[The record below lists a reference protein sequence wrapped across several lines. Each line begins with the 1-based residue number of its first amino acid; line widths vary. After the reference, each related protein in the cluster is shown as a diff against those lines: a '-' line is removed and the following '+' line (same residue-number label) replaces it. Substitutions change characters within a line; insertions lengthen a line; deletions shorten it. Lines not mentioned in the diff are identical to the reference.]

1 MGYWNKASTERVL
14 WEYRLAAPRTPK
26 DRRLTARTR
35 LLSAA
40 LVVAL
45 AAFGGAVY
53 AERAA
58 ASSDSAQR
66 IVLGSGPQIIG
77 LDVATLLGR
86 GDPQRQMLELAYE
99 RVEHAYY
106 KPVADQLMIVG
117 EQKAL
122 TAYLKAKKV
131 VAPQVPKSMATG
143 DRTRDLAIL
152 ERTLTSVQNRYA
164 DLAPKTT
171 YTQVALV
178 GMLGGLGDPYTTY
191 LSPQEIRSLDE
202 QLRGG
207 NFGGIGVYIVKDP
220 KTGSIVVDPIEGNP
234 AIKSGVHPGDVI
246 VAVDGS
252 STMSKSL
259 DAVEREI
266 RGPLGSVVALTL
278 KRHGAAATTVVRVT
292 RAEIHVPSVRAKIE
306 NNIEYVRLQDFG
318 TTSAEEVRSAFL
330 DGKQHNVRG
339 YILDLRFNGGGLLDA
354 AVDISSLFI
363 AQGTIVSTIDRAGDR
378 DVRSASG
385 RVIDTKPL
393 VLLVNRYTASASEI
407 TAGAVQ
413 DYGVGTLVGE
423 KTFGKGV
430 VQSLYTLPD
439 KGALKITT
447 ARYVTPKGRDIHHK
461 GIVPDVTVT
470 QRVDMPIIDT
480 PADKQLIEAKKIVES
495 KSTD

>member
-1 MGYWNKASTERVL
+1 MGIPTRRRPAL
-14 WEYRLAAPRTPK
+14 PK
-26 DRRLTARTR
+26 DRCLTARTR

-40 LVVAL
+40 LVVAV
-45 AAFGGAVY
+45 AALGGAVY
-53 AERAA
+53 ADRAA
-58 ASSDSAQR
+58 ASAGTPPQ
-66 IVLGSGPQIIG
+66 IVLGSGPQIVG
-77 LDVATLLGR
+77 LDVAALLGR
-86 GDPQRQMLELAYE
+86 GDPQRQMLELTYE

-131 VAPQVPKSMATG
+131 ADPQVPKNMATG
-143 DRTRDLAIL
+143 DRSRDLAIL
-152 ERTLTSVQNRYA
+152 ERTLSSVQTRYA
-164 DLAPKTT
+164 ELAPKNT
-171 YTQVALV
+171 YMQVALI

-191 LSPQEIRSLDE
+191 LSPQEIKSLDE

-207 NFGGIGVYIVKDP
+207 NFGGIGVYIVKDQ

-234 AIKSGVHPGDVI
+234 AIKAGIRPGDVI
-246 VAVDGS
+246 VAVDGN
-252 STMSKSL
+252 STMSQSL

-266 RGPLGSVVALTL
+266 RGPLGSVVSLTL
-278 KRHGAAATTVVRVT
+278 KRHGSSATAVVHVT
-292 RAEIHVPSVRAKIE
+292 RAEIHVPSVRAKVE
-306 NNIEYVRLQDFG
+306 NGIEYVRLQDFG
-318 TTSAEEVRSAFL
+318 TTSADEVRAAFL
-330 DGKQHNVRG
+330 DGKKQNVHG
-339 YILDLRFNGGGLLDA
+339 YILDLRNNGGGLLDA

-378 DVRSASG
+378 DVRSANG
-385 RVIDTKPL
+385 RIIDTKPL

-461 GIVPDVTVT
+461 GIVPDVVVT
-470 QRVDMPIIDT
+470 QRVDLPIIDT
-480 PADKQLIEAKKIVES
+480 PADKQLGAAKKIIES

>member
-1 MGYWNKASTERVL
+1 
-14 WEYRLAAPRTPK
+14 
-26 DRRLTARTR
+26 LTARTR

-40 LVVAL
+40 FVVAV
-45 AAFGGAVY
+45 AALGGAAY

-58 ASSDSAQR
+58 ASPDAQP
-66 IVLGSGPQIIG
+66 IVIGGGSQIVG
-77 LDVATLLGR
+77 LDLGTLLGK
-86 GDPQRQMLELAYE
+86 GDPQRQMLALAYE

-106 KPVADQLMIVG
+106 KPVADQLMVTG

-122 TAYLKAKKV
+122 TAFLKAKKV
-131 VAPQVPKSMATG
+131 ADPQVPKNTATG
-143 DRTRDLAIL
+143 DRDRDLAIL

-164 DLAPKTT
+164 ALATRNT
-171 YTQVALV
+171 YTQVALT

-191 LSPQEIRSLDE
+191 LSPQEINGLDE

-207 NFGGIGVYIVKDP
+207 HFGGIGVYIVQDA
-220 KTGSIVVDPIEGNP
+220 KTGAILVDPIEGNP
-234 AIKSGVHPGDVI
+234 AIKAGVRPGDTI
-246 VAVDGS
+246 LAVDGK
-252 STMSKSL
+252 STMGQKL
-259 DAVEREI
+259 DLVEREI
-266 RGPLGSVVALTL
+266 RGPLGTVVTLTL
-278 KRHGAAATTVVRVT
+278 RRHGAELPSTVHVT
-292 RAEIHVPSVRAKIE
+292 RAEIHVPSVRSKIE
-306 NNIEYVRLQDFG
+306 NDIEYVRLSDFG
-318 TTSAEEVRSAFL
+318 TTSADEVRAAFL
-330 DGKQHNVRG
+330 DGKKHNVHG
-339 YILDLRFNGGGLLDA
+339 YILDLRNNGGGLLDA

-385 RVIDTKPL
+385 HAIDTKPL
-393 VLLVNRYTASASEI
+393 VILVNKYTASASEI

-461 GIVPDVTVT
+461 GIVPDVIVT
-470 QRVDMPIIDT
+470 QRVDLPIIDT
-480 PADKQLIEAKKIVES
+480 AADKQLSAAKKIVES
-495 KSTD
+495 KSNES

>member
-1 MGYWNKASTERVL
+1 MEQSFHHAGYGSTDSPPD
-14 WEYRLAAPRTPK
+14 APPK

-35 LLSAA
+35 FLSAA
-40 LVVAL
+40 LVVAA

-58 ASSDSAQR
+58 ASPDAMR
-66 IVLGSGPQIIG
+66 PVVIGSGQQIVG
-77 LDVATLLGR
+77 LDLGALLG
-86 GDPQRQMLELAYE
+86 GDQQKQMLALAYE

-106 KPVADQLMIVG
+106 KPVADQLLVVG

-122 TAYLKAKKV
+122 TAFLKARNV
-131 VAPQVPKSMATG
+131 SDPQVPKSTATG

-152 ERTLTSVQNRYA
+152 ERTLTAVQNRYA
-164 DLAPKTT
+164 GVAPKST
-171 YTQVALV
+171 YTQVALI

-191 LSPQEIRSLDE
+191 LSPQEINGLDE

-207 NFGGIGVYIVKDP
+207 NFGGIGVYIQQDP
-220 KTGSIVVDPIEGNP
+220 KTGAITANPIEGNP
-234 AIKSGVHPGDVI
+234 AIKAGVQPGDAI
-246 VAVDGS
+246 LAVDGV
-252 STMSKSL
+252 STMGQKI
-259 DAVEREI
+259 DAVEQRI
-266 RGPLGSVVALTL
+266 RGPKGSVVSLTV
-278 KRHGAAATTVVRVT
+278 RHHGSDAPATLHVT
-292 RAEIHVPSVRAKIE
+292 RAEIHVPSVRAKVE
-306 NNIEYVRLQDFG
+306 NGIEYVRLSDFG
-318 TTSAEEVRSAFL
+318 STSADEVRSAFL
-330 DGKQHNVRG
+330 DGKKKNVRG

-354 AVDISSLFI
+354 AVDISSLFVP
-363 AQGTIVSTIDRAGDR
+363 QGTIVSTIDRAGAR

-385 RVIDTKPL
+385 HPIDTKPL

-447 ARYVTPKGRDIHHK
+447 ARYVTPKGRDIHKK
-461 GIVPDVTVT
+461 GIMPDVAVE
-470 QRVDMPIIDT
+470 QKPELQLIDT
-480 PADKQLIEAKKIVES
+480 AGDKQLSAAKKIIES